1 MNIVFHEL
9 LLVTINRVQLRRKH
23 KKKMCNTMH
32 DLPTISAELADESF
46 AQLTNCGDQ
55 QGSERRFCSF
65 KSFALR
71 VEFL

>member
-1 MNIVFHEL
+1 MNCSL
-9 LLVTINRVQLRRKH
+9 LQLTEFNWEGNIKTL
-23 KKKMCNTMH
+23 CNTMH
-32 DLPTISAELADESF
+32 DLPAISAELADESF

-55 QGSERRFCSF
+55 QGSERRFCSL